1 MITSDSIF
9 SFIDDLTERAE
20 KIIPIIGDKNQPSD
34 VSPTGA
40 SRTTPSPS
48 VVTAGFSNLPTG
60 FSNLPTPVLIIGGVI
75 ALAAVA
81 LAVKE
86 IAD

>member
-40 SRTTPSPS
+40 LRTTPSPS
-48 VVTAGFSNLPTG
+48 VVTAG

>member
-1 MITSDSIF
+1 MITSNSIF

-40 SRTTPSPS
+40 SRTTPTPS
-48 VVTAGFSNLPTG
+48 VVTAGFL
-60 FSNLPTPVLIIGGVI
+60 NLPTPVLIIGGVI